1 MFDRLRQQNPELE
14 ADSAAEET
22 PSWMPD
28 APSMAEA
35 EESAPA
41 PAARPRLALNMGG
54 GLSLAAVPVI
64 GAFSPFQR
72 FVLAFLLFVVA
83 NVFGCLLLVLFG
95 RIGF

>member
-1 MFDRLRQQNPELE
+1 
-14 ADSAAEET
+14 
-22 PSWMPD
+22 
-28 APSMAEA
+28 
-35 EESAPA
+35 
-41 PAARPRLALNMGG
+41 MGG